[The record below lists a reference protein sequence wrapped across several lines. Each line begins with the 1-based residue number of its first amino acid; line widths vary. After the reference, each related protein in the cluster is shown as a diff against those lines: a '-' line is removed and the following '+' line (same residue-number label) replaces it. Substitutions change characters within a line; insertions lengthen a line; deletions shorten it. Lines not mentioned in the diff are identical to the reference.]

1 MLMKKGLGKDKI
13 WILSGGKMK
22 RSPLTKE
29 EKEFIKEYKELC
41 EKHKLQFYAT
51 CFETL
56 EIDEYN
62 NDSFQKNTSGLR

>member
-1 MLMKKGLGKDKI
+1 
-13 WILSGGKMK
+13 MK